1 MPEVKRE
8 EKTQWMT
15 DEALTMVRNGQET
28 KQKFSKPGLESW
40 MQFFNDYHVEIKR
53 TITLASVRRP
63 KRTTK
68 KGKQKISTW
77 RFTK

>member
-1 MPEVKRE
+1 
-8 EKTQWMT
+8 MT
-15 DEALTMVRNGQET
+15 DEALTVVRNGQET
-28 KQKFSKPGLESW
+28 KQKFSKPGLESS

-68 KGKQKISTW
+68 KGKTKHLYLKIHEIKGKFKP
-77 RFTK
+77 R